1 MSLGVSCIVVLI
13 AQTLVSRPTAW
24 MAAACLWLLA
34 GVPALADEVKPER
47 AQDLRYGWVLY
58 HYHQGQAFDALTQL
72 AVAREQGGIQGHG
85 DHPALVEGGLL
96 LSYGM
101 TREAGRLFIRLLGED
116 GKGSALAPD
125 VRNQAWFYLG
135 KVLFLEADYPLALR
149 NLDRVDG
156 EILADSDPELYQE
169 WLYLQARLAQIGVG
183 SDTQTAFDGARSELG
198 PNTLWSAYLDYN
210 SAMNAL
216 ADGNRETA
224 ADILASLIDRIE
236 DAGKGAAREASERE
250 ALLEKVRLS
259 LARIRLDSGRFDA
272 AFTALEALP
281 VDGPFSDRALFEY
294 AVAAAGQG
302 EMARAF
308 RAIEILSERELFSPW
323 LQQVPYA
330 RGYLLEQMNRPE
342 EALAAYTDAAMR
354 YESLQARLVAERDQ
368 LTEAALMAQ
377 LTFERDGNGL
387 MTDAYGRLRVTPSD
401 FALSEILASESF
413 QQALSELNDLYR
425 MQAFLNDWRQQLASF
440 ELMLETRKMQRN
452 ARIETT
458 RTALARQQA
467 DQWATEY
474 QRLESDITEA
484 LARQDLEYF
493 MTSDQKK
500 LAAQLDR
507 VEETLSALPDDA
519 STERQ
524 RAKYNRMRAHF
535 EWMIADDYGVNRW
548 AAQKQLRELGQA
560 MSVFQQQRQTIE
572 TLMAQDRRHN
582 QLTGRLAAKE
592 AELETLRDEL
602 DEALGR
608 ARARLMGRVDQSLQA
623 QNEQLRGYLVASRHA
638 QARLA
643 DALYQRQQGQIPQ
656 QKQERAAAEETKG
669 AGDE

>member
-1 MSLGVSCIVVLI
+1 MSLGVSCTVVLI

-34 GVPALADEVKPER
+34 GVSALADEVKPER

-101 TREAGRLFIRLLGED
+101 TREAGRLFIRLLGDD

-169 WLYLQARLAQIGVG
+169 WLYLRARLAQIGVG
-183 SDTQTAFDGARSELG
+183 SDTQIAFDVARSELG

-216 ADGNRETA
+216 ADGHRETA

-236 DAGKGAAREASERE
+236 DAGKGVAREASERE

-259 LARIRLDSGRFDA
+259 LARIRLDSGQFDA

-342 EALAAYTDAAMR
+342 EALTAYTDAAMR

-474 QRLESDITEA
+474 QRLESDITAA

-507 VEETLSALPDDA
+507 VEETLAALPDDA

-524 RAKYNRMRAHF
+524 RAKYDRMRAHF

-602 DEALGR
+602 DEALGQ

-643 DALYQRQQGQIPQ
+643 DALYQRQQGHIPQ